1 MASVSMEKLNTT
13 VFTVRE
19 LCAYL
24 KIGRNTAYDLV
35 HSGQLK
41 CVWVKSQ
48 IRIPECYVAE
58 YLHNASEQKPR

>member
-1 MASVSMEKLNTT
+1 MEKLNTT

-24 KIGRNTAYDLV
+24 KIGRNTAYDLI
-35 HSGQLK
+35 HSGQIRHIR
-41 CVWVKSQ
+41 VKSR

-58 YLHNASEQKPR
+58 YLHNASKQKPR

>member
-1 MASVSMEKLNTT
+1 MEKLNTT

-48 IRIPECYVAE
+48 IRIPGQYVAE
-58 YLHNASEQKPR
+58 YLRNSTEPNTR